1 MFHGNILGTEYKV
14 PFMHDTWD
22 IRIIPI
28 EFGNNCHGM
37 NALKLWRKL
46 PDPVMG
52 GYYKLPSDFTWEQ
65 LVGVD
70 RT

>member
-1 MFHGNILGTEYKV
+1 MGIYWELSIHKV
-14 PFMHDTWD
+14 PFMIHG
-22 IRIIPI
+22 IFKSMIPI

-46 PDPVMG
+46 PDLVMG

-70 RT
+70 